1 MSNFVSSGE
10 VKTADREKMGGSIS
24 ANLLYVK
31 LGFVGIYLFDAGES
45 LIAFDTGMNSK
56 ATFAALEKLRVDP

>member
-1 MSNFVSSGE
+1 MS
-10 VKTADREKMGGSIS
+10 GSIS